1 MLTTFIVLCLI
12 AMFFW
17 RYLLKIVLAAAL
29 VLLVVGVVQ
38 VADMAAS
45 VVGPP
50 AHEIA
55 CSASGGTLC

>member
-12 AMFFW
+12 AMVLW

-38 VADMAAS
+38 VANMAAS

-55 CSASGGTLC
+55 CSTTGGTLC